1 MWLGRELG
9 QPEVQNLRLP
19 AAGHENVRRLDV
31 SVDDPLSVG
40 RVQCVGDLNAEI
52 EQPLGLQRPSCNE
65 VLKGL
70 PLQELHDDK
79 VLSLVLADLMD
90 RANIGMIQGGSC
102 PRFTLKSL
110 QRLMIGRELIGQEL
124 QSDVAAQ
131 TQVFGLIDH
140 THATAAQLFQ
150 DAVMRNGL

>member
-1 MWLGRELG
+1 M
-9 QPEVQNLRLP
+9 
-19 AAGHENVRRLDV
+19 
-31 SVDDPLSVG
+31 
-40 RVQCVGDLNAEI
+40 
-52 EQPLGLQRPSCNE
+52 

-79 VLSLVLADLMD
+79 VLSLVLADLVD

-124 QSDVAAQ
+124 ESNVAAQ
-131 TQVFGLIDH
+131 AQVFGLVDH
-140 THATAAQLFQ
+140 THAAATQLLQ
-150 DAVMRNGL
+150 DTVVGNGLANHGGTH